1 MSSSCDTRSRGPGS
15 RVDRPEPLRASRG
28 SARLRKVRRG
38 PDPLAS
44 VHPEPSWSHPFAAP
58 PASSLCGR
66 ALPGYARRVSATPD
80 ARVIEIDGAEHSGSG
95 TLVRVAV
102 AFAALAR
109 EPVRIRNARAR
120 RPRPGLRPQH
130 VAAVRAAAE
139 LCGGRLEGDEVGS
152 RTLVFSPGRR
162 IRGGSRSVEI
172 GTAGSATM
180 LALGILPIACFA
192 DAPTTVRIGGGVFQ
206 DHAPSP
212 HHLVEVVAPL
222 LRRMGVRFELEVLR
236 AGYAPAGAGQ
246 LELRVEPVRECLA
259 PLVLADAGEP
269 GPVSGLAFASHLAQR
284 RVAERM
290 ASACEAGL
298 REAGLACAIRREED
312 ERAAQAGASL
322 AIWCERAGGGRL
334 GADRT
339 GAPRRSSEAIG
350 RFAARALLD
359 DLASGASVD
368 RHAAD
373 QLVPFAALAAGTS
386 RWRAP
391 GASEHLDSNLWLAS
405 LFGARVRSRGPVV
418 ELDGIALRS

>member
-1 MSSSCDTRSRGPGS
+1 M
-15 RVDRPEPLRASRG
+15 
-28 SARLRKVRRG
+28 
-38 PDPLAS
+38 
-44 VHPEPSWSHPFAAP
+44 
-58 PASSLCGR
+58 
-66 ALPGYARRVSATPD
+66 
-80 ARVIEIDGAEHSGSG
+80 IEIDGGERSGSG

-102 AFAALAR
+102 ALAALAR

-120 RPRPGLRPQH
+120 RPRPGLRAQH

-139 LCGGRLEGDEVGS
+139 LCGGRLEGDAVGS
-152 RTLVFSPGRR
+152 RTLVFAPGRR
-162 IRGGSRSVEI
+162 IRGGPRSIEI

-192 DAPTTVRIGGGVFQ
+192 DAPTVARIGGGVFQ

-212 HHLVEVVAPL
+212 HHLAHVVAPL
-222 LRRMGVRFELEVLR
+222 LRRMGVRVELVVLR
-236 AGYAPAGAGQ
+236 AGYAPAGAG
-246 LELRVEPVRECLA
+246 LIELRVEPVRERLA
-259 PLVLADAGEP
+259 PLVLAEVGAP
-269 GPVSGLAFASHLAQR
+269 GPVEGVAFASHLAAR

-290 ASACEAGL
+290 ASACEADL
-298 REAGLACAIRREED
+298 RAGGLAASLRREED
-312 ERAAQAGASL
+312 ERAAQPGASL
-322 AIWCERAGGGRL
+322 AIWCEREGGGRL
-334 GADRT
+334 GADRA

-391 GASEHLDSNLWLAS
+391 GPSAHLDSNLWLAS
-405 LFGARVRSRGPVV
+405 LFGAAIRGRGPEV
-418 ELDGIALRS
+418 ELDGISLSP